1 MDINRIRSLL
11 QEYLSKPLVLGAVG
25 LVVGILIGW
34 LVIGW
39 GIWPVEWEDAEV
51 QHLRTDLQ
59 EEYTRMMIESYAYNQ
74 DSHLALTRWKE
85 LGDNGSEILKVVQAD
100 TKLKPGDIAA
110 FSLLVDV
117 SFSESSQSLE
127 ATQPIQTSPPYSSEV
142 TTEPDEEPESK
153 LNPVLMLAFLCPL
166 VLVIGGALFY
176 VLVLR
181 KRPGL
186 LASRKR
192 TPETIGV
199 TQPSDHY
206 EEGEETPIAQFMT
219 TYMLGDDLY
228 DDSFSIDSPSGE
240 FLGECG
246 VGISE
251 PIGVGD
257 PKKITAFEVW
267 LFDKNDIQTVTK
279 VMMSEHAFNE
289 PSINQRLVSKGEPVL
304 IEPGKHIILETA
316 TLQLEA
322 RIVDMNY
329 GQGALP
335 ENSFIERMTLEMA
348 VWPRMAE

>member
-1 MDINRIRSLL
+1 MDINRIRDLL

-25 LVVGILIGW
+25 LIVGILIGW
-34 LVIGW
+34 FIIGW
-39 GIWPVEWEDAEV
+39 GIWPVEWVDAGI
-51 QHLRTDLQ
+51 QDLRTDLQ
-59 EEYTRMMIESYAYNQ
+59 EEYVRMMIESYAYNL
-74 DSHLALTRWKE
+74 DSHSALTRWKE
-85 LGDNGSEILKVVQAD
+85 IGESASEILNVVQSD
-100 TKLKPGDIAA
+100 TKLKPGDISS

-117 SFSESSQSLE
+117 SFTESPQSLE
-127 ATQPIQTSPPYSSEV
+127 ATQPFQTSQPSSSDV
-142 TTEPDEEPESK
+142 TAEQEEEPESR
-153 LNPVLMLAFLCPL
+153 LNPMTMLLILCPL
-166 VLVIGGALFY
+166 MLVIGGALFY

-186 LASRKR
+186 LSSSKR
-192 TPETIGV
+192 QPETTTV
-199 TQPSDHY
+199 TQPGEYY

-257 PKKITAFEVW
+257 PKKVTAFEVW

-279 VMMSEHAFNE
+279 VMMSDHAFNE
-289 PSINQRLVSKGEPVL
+289 PSISQRLVSKGEPVI
-304 IEPGKHIILETA
+304 IEPGKHILLETA
-316 TLQLEA
+316 TLLLEA

-329 GQGALP
+329 GEGALP
-335 ENSFIERMTLEMA
+335 ENSFFERMTLEMA
-348 VWPRMAE
+348 VWPRIAE